1 MCLNPTIILNPRY
14 SQHRHE
20 FKALLLNGKQVNQTP
35 CGDNMFY
42 PRNLSSFS
50 SLHVGR
56 ENLRDFTAVRLDG
69 TFEPIFMAVNCNK
82 CLECVESKRSALRV
96 RMYLEQM
103 SHNCP
108 PVFFTLTYNN
118 ENLPEDGVSKSDVRK
133 FLNRLHLYLGR
144 AGYPT
149 YFRHVVFSEYGSLHG
164 RPHYH
169 GIFYGLDWVNDLN
182 IQEFFEVLEKAWG
195 NGYVRCEQVAGR
207 AFRYVSKYVGK
218 DVSSNKCQG
227 RNPDFWMAS
236 RKDGGLGS
244 AICKDPD
251 FLELCS
257 TPQFPTVTLRVE
269 DRCYTV
275 TLPAYIRDK
284 VLPPLSSYVP
294 RKQKLAFMRLHRN
307 MEYFHYWCKRDMF
320 LPEWMTSADLYGVAK
335 ACNILYRKNKSVLNT
350 YEVLFDNLIKDGIRD
365 VLDRNWYFRQT
376 DFLEIYHQVVEDIRC
391 LRELCIDLNYV
402 MSRLHE
408 RELVQER
415 FMALCAKLDSE
426 KPPTNERLIM
436 LQLKHVKDNASRC
449 KDGL

>member
-20 FKALLLNGKQVNQTP
+20 FQVLFLNGRQIYQTSA
-35 CGDNMFY
+35 GDNIFY
-42 PRNLSSFS
+42 PRSLPSFRSLSLSPDVLKCFY
-50 SLHVGR
+50 
-56 ENLRDFTAVRLDG
+56 AVRPDG

-103 SHNCP
+103 SHDCP

-133 FLNRLHLYLGR
+133 FLNRFHLYLGR

-182 IQEFFEVLEKAWG
+182 IQDFFDVLEKAWG
-195 NGYVRCEQVAGR
+195 KGYVRCEQVAGR

-218 DVSSNKCQG
+218 DVSSGKSNG

-236 RKDGGLGS
+236 RKNGGLGS

-284 VLPPLSSYVP
+284 ILPPLSSYVP
-294 RKQKLAFMRLHRN
+294 RKQKLAFLRLHRN
-307 MEYFHYWCKRDMF
+307 MEYFHYWCKNDMF
-320 LPEWMTSADLYGVAK
+320 LPSWMTSVELHAVAK
-335 ACNILYRKNKSVLNT
+335 CCNNLVRKNKSVLRI
-350 YEVLFDNLIKDGIRD
+350 YEVLFDHLVKDGVRD
-365 VLDRNWYFRQT
+365 IVDRNAYIRVT
-376 DFLEIYHQVVEDIRC
+376 DFLEIYHQVVEDIRT
-391 LRELCIDLNYV
+391 LRELDIDLNHV
-402 MSRLHE
+402 IGRLHE
-408 RELVQER
+408 RERVQER
-415 FMALCAKLDSE
+415 FMALCAKLDAE
-426 KPPTNERLIM
+426 KPPTNERLMM
-436 LQLKHVKDNASRC
+436 LELKNVKLNASRM
-449 KDGL
+449 KDCQ